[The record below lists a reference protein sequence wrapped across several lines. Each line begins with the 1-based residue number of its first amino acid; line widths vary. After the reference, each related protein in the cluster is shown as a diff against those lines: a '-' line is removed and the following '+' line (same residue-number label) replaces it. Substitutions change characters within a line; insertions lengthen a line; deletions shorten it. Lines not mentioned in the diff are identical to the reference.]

1 MNSQLRYQI
10 ALTLLSGIGP
20 ARLRPLLLKLT
31 PEQLFQYPL
40 EYLQSIDEINPRI
53 IDAIRSFDNW
63 KRVDEEIKFI
73 EEHKIDTYF
82 ISDEKYPT
90 RLKECADAPLLLY
103 GKGKAD
109 LNAKRILAVVGT
121 RLNTDLG
128 KKFTNELIESLQFS
142 NITIVS
148 GLAYGIDSIA
158 HMQALQ
164 QQLPTLGVL
173 AHGLDR
179 IYPWVNRNLA
189 RQIVEQE
196 GALLTECKQGEKTDT
211 YLFPRRNRIVAGLS
225 DATLVIESA
234 QNGGSLI
241 TAELAWSY
249 SRTVFAVPGRPGDQ
263 KSSGCLQLIKNQKAQ
278 LVTGAHDILYWMG
291 WTNEIEQLNNLENKK
306 NKCKQVRS
314 NDENQ
319 ILLLLS
325 NQDSLHFE
333 DIQQKTEWPTSKIA
347 EMLLNLSLSGLIVSL
362 PGNRYQL
369 G

>member
-10 ALTLLSGIGP
+10 ALTLLPGVGP

-40 EYLQSIDEINPRI
+40 EYLQSIDGINPRCLE
-53 IDAIRSFDNW
+53 AIRSFDNW
-63 KRVDEEIKFI
+63 KRVDLEIKFI
-73 EEHKIDTYF
+73 EEHKINTYF
-82 ISDEKYPT
+82 ISNESYPA

-109 LNAKRILAVVGT
+109 LNVKRILAVVGT
-121 RLNTDLG
+121 RANTELG
-128 KKFTNELIESLQFS
+128 RKFTTELIESLQFS

-158 HMQALQ
+158 HTQALQ
-164 QQLPTLGVL
+164 QQLPTLAVL

-179 IYPWVNRNLA
+179 VYPWINRNLA
-189 RQIVEQE
+189 KKIVEHE
-196 GALLTECKQGEKTDT
+196 GALLTECRHGEKMDT

-249 SRTVFAVPGRPGDQ
+249 SRTVFAVPGRPSDQ

-278 LVTGAHDILYWMG
+278 LITGAHDILYWMG
-291 WTNEIEQLNNLENKK
+291 WTEEVGHLK
-306 NKCKQVRS
+306 NQKIGK
-314 NDENQ
+314 DENQ
-319 ILLLLS
+319 ILNLFS
-325 NQDSLHFE
+325 GQDTLHVE
-333 DIQQKTEWPTSKIA
+333 EIQQTTEWPTSKLA
-347 EMLLNLSLSGLIVSL
+347 EILLNLSLAGLIVSL

-369 G
+369 E

>member
-10 ALTLLSGIGP
+10 ALTLLPGIGP
-20 ARLRPLLLKLT
+20 ARLRPLLLNLT
-31 PEQLFQYPL
+31 PEQLFQFPFDR
-40 EYLQSIDEINPRI
+40 LQNMVGFNPRF
-53 IDAIRSFDNW
+53 IDVIRSFDNW

-90 RLKECADAPLLLY
+90 RLKECADAPLLLF
-103 GKGKAD
+103 GKGNAD

-158 HMQALQ
+158 HTQALQ
-164 QQLPTLGVL
+164 QQLPTIAVL

-196 GALLTECKQGEKTDT
+196 GALLTECRQGEKTDN

-225 DATLVIESA
+225 DATLVIESDE
-234 QNGGSLI
+234 NGGSLI
-241 TAELAWSY
+241 TASLAWGY
-249 SRTVFAVPGRPGDQ
+249 NRTVFAVPGRPSDK

-278 LVTGAHDILYWMG
+278 LITGAHDILYWMG
-291 WTNEIEQLNNLENKK
+291 WTENDAPVSNLTYDKKLNRAITNDEHQILNLLNN
-306 NKCKQVRS
+306 
-314 NDENQ
+314 
-319 ILLLLS
+319 
-325 NQDSLHFE
+325 QDYLHIE
-333 DIQQKTEWPTSKIA
+333 EIQQKTEWPMPKLAAT
-347 EMLLNLSLSGLIVSL
+347 LLNLSLAGLIVSL
-362 PGNRYQL
+362 PGNRYRL
-369 G
+369 E

>member
-1 MNSQLRYQI
+1 MNSQLRYQL
-10 ALTLLSGIGP
+10 ALTLLPGIGP

-31 PEQLFQYPL
+31 PEQLFQLPFDH
-40 EYLQSIDEINPRI
+40 LQNMNEFNPRF

-82 ISDEKYPT
+82 ISDKKYPT
-90 RLKECADAPLLLY
+90 RLKECADAPLLLF
-103 GKGKAD
+103 GKGNAD

-121 RLNTDLG
+121 RLNTEIG

-158 HMQALQ
+158 HTQALQ
-164 QQLPTLGVL
+164 QQLPTIAVL

-196 GALLTECKQGEKTDT
+196 GALLTECRQGEKTDT

-225 DATLVIESA
+225 DATLVIESDE
-234 QNGGSLI
+234 NGGSLI
-241 TAELAWSY
+241 TASLAWSY
-249 SRTVFAVPGRPGDQ
+249 NRTVFAVPGRPSDK

-278 LVTGAHDILYWMG
+278 LITGAHDILYWMG
-291 WTNEIEQLNNLENKK
+291 WTENDDPISNLTYGKKLN
-306 NKCKQVRS
+306 RATT
-314 NDENQ
+314 NDEQQ
-319 ILLLLS
+319 IMDLLKD
-325 NQDSLHFE
+325 QDFLHME
-333 DIQQKTEWPTSKIA
+333 EIQEKTEWPMPKLAAT
-347 EMLLNLSLSGLIVSL
+347 LLNLSLAGLIVSL
-362 PGNRYQL
+362 PGNRYRL
-369 G
+369 E